1 MKRIEPQLIGDVLRI
16 SIQESKMAGKLDER
30 RAIEFWAPL
39 VGDYMAKQCGRPT
52 VRDGVMTVSVPGAA
66 LRHELTMS
74 RSLLIRLIN
83 EKLGKQ
89 VIKEIRFIS

>member
-1 MKRIEPQLIGDVLRI
+1 MKRIEPQSIGDVLRI